1 MDSLFKR
8 YANPF
13 LFMDGMIRT
22 GRFCFF
28 VRSFWKE
35 IHEEEDEKTL
45 WDYYIHRVFEGSFDD
60 FRKSIEIDKQNQSMS
75 EQAMETTIKHSMNIL
90 QNFSPE
96 KGGET

>member
-13 LFMDGMIRT
+13 LFMDGMIQT
-22 GRFCFF
+22 GRFYFF

-35 IHEEEDEKTL
+35 LHEEKDEKTL
-45 WDYYIHRVFEGSFDD
+45 WEYYIHRVFEGSFED
-60 FRKSIEIDKQNQSMS
+60 FRAGIKNDIQNQSMS
-75 EQAMETTIKHSMNIL
+75 DQAMETTIRHSMNIL

-96 KGGET
+96 KGGES

>member
-1 MDSLFKR
+1 MDRLFKR

-28 VRSFWKE
+28 VESFLKE
-35 IHEEEDEKTL
+35 IHDELEEKTQWEFYL
-45 WDYYIHRVFEGSFDD
+45 HRVFEGSFAD
-60 FRKSIEIDKQNQSMS
+60 FRAGIENDKQNQSMS

-96 KGGET
+96 KGGES

>member
-13 LFMDGMIRT
+13 LFMDGMIQT
-22 GRFCFF
+22 GRFEYF

-45 WDYYIHRVFEGSFDD
+45 WEYYIHRVFEGSFDD
-60 FRKSIEIDKQNQSMS
+60 FRAGIENDKKNRSMS

-96 KGGET
+96 KGGES

>member
-13 LFMDGMIRT
+13 LFMDGMIQT
-22 GRFCFF
+22 GRFEFF

-45 WDYYIHRVFEGSFDD
+45 WDYYIHRVFDGSFND
-60 FRKSIEIDKQNQSMS
+60 FRKGIEDDKKNRSMS
-75 EQAMETTIKHSMNIL
+75 EQTMETTIKQSMNIL
-90 QNFSPE
+90 HNFSPE
-96 KGGET
+96 KGGES

>member
-13 LFMDGMIRT
+13 LFMDGMIQT
-22 GRFCFF
+22 GRFSYF

-45 WDYYIHRVFEGSFDD
+45 WDFYIHRVFDSSFND
-60 FRKSIEIDKQNQSMS
+60 FREGIENDKKNRSMT

-96 KGGET
+96 KGGES

>member
-28 VRSFWKE
+28 VRSLLQE
-35 IHEEEDEKTL
+35 IHDETEEKTL
-45 WDYYIHRVFEGSFDD
+45 WEFYLHRVFDGSFAD
-60 FRKSIEIDKQNQSMS
+60 FRAGIENDKQHQSMS
-75 EQAMETTIKHSMNIL
+75 EKAMETTVKHSMNIL

-96 KGGET
+96 KGGES

>member
-22 GRFCFF
+22 GRFCDF
-28 VRSFWKE
+28 VRQYWQAVHTEKN
-35 IHEEEDEKTL
+35 EKTL
-45 WDYYIHRVFEGSFDD
+45 WEFYLHRVFDGSFDD
-60 FRKSIEIDKQNQSMS
+60 FRKGIENDRQNRSMS

-96 KGGET
+96 KGGES

>member
-13 LFMDGMIRT
+13 LFMDGMIQS

-28 VRSFWKE
+28 VHSFWKE
-35 IHEEEDEKTL
+35 IHDEENEKTL
-45 WDYYIHRVFEGSFDD
+45 WEFYIHRVFEGSFDD
-60 FRKSIEIDKQNQSMS
+60 FRKGIENDKKNQSMS
-75 EQAMETTIKHSMNIL
+75 GQAMETTIKHSMNIL

-96 KGGET
+96 KGGES

>member
-13 LFMDGMIRT
+13 LFMDGMIQT
-22 GRFCFF
+22 GRFCYF

-35 IHEEEDEKTL
+35 IHEEKDEKTL
-45 WDYYIHRVFEGSFDD
+45 WDFYIHRVFDSSFND
-60 FRKSIEIDKQNQSMS
+60 FREEIENDKKNRSMT
-75 EQAMETTIKHSMNIL
+75 EQAMETTFKHSMNIL

-96 KGGET
+96 KEGES